1 MADKTMDL
9 LNKSFVAIAT
19 AVVPDKDYVEKY
31 AGIMNMDSKNA
42 LELLKSRGG
51 GHLPIEAQKIV
62 ALSLLSY
69 LPKKRADRTG
79 TIKTFKAPS
88 LIPRIYMGD
97 QPDLLSRFA
106 ECFNY
111 HRFNGYFPQLIMA
124 DGGCHAL
131 KLIINKTVQWK
142 VQTRSGT
149 DKGDI
154 PDHVNEAMRIIL
166 DDRDKWERDRPNYL
180 NRFSRFT
187 LDLTQHLSIFPLKA
201 DLERITEFYEA
212 GNMDAVANSLKEET
226 LSIVKS
232 SAAYY
237 EMKGNDNA
245 SPLKFPDEIYSLDRK
260 ETFFKVMDLSE
271 EDRSVMQEERDP

>member
-1 MADKTMDL
+1 MSDKKMDL

-19 AVVPDKDYVEKY
+19 AVIPDKDYVEKY
-31 AGIMNMDSKNA
+31 SGLMSMDSKAA
-42 LELLKSRGG
+42 LEVLKSKGG
-51 GHLPIEAQKIV
+51 GYLPIEAQKIV
-62 ALSLLSY
+62 ALSVLSY
-69 LPKKRADRTG
+69 LPKKRADKTG
-79 TIKTFKAPS
+79 AIKLFKAPS
-88 LIPRIYMGD
+88 LIPRIYIGD

-111 HRFNGYFPQLIMA
+111 HRFNGYYPQLIMA

-142 VQTRSGT
+142 VQVRSDGE
-149 DKGDI
+149 KGDI

-180 NRFSRFT
+180 NRFSRYT

-201 DLERITEFYEA
+201 DVDRIAELHEIGDLGA
-212 GNMDAVANSLKEET
+212 IANSLKEET

-245 SPLKFPDEIYSLDRK
+245 SPLKFPDEIYSLDKK
-260 ETFFKVMDLSE
+260 EAFFKVMNLSE
-271 EDRSVMQEERDP
+271 EDRSAVQEERDP